1 MKKDKCCTSNKKHFK
16 KDDKNDSTDQIAF
29 EVFQSETV

>member
-1 MKKDKCCTSNKKHFK
+1 MLYKQKKHFK

-29 EVFQSETV
+29 EAFQSETV